1 MTLATW
7 SRKLERLTHDPWK
20 RALFF
25 LVLAAAAAWPY
36 LSTAGAFNEFR
47 DAQVLWLYEDA
58 ARRSVLEF
66 GQLPLWNPDFC
77 GGMPA
82 LGTPQARFAS
92 PPFLLTLLL
101 GTTRA
106 EPVTL
111 FVMLALALFGA
122 HRLARDHGA
131 RQFGAT
137 LAAPLFG
144 LMGLFACAPFLGW
157 VGFLGFALVP
167 WVLVGVRQAA
177 RGEPRGAVLV
187 ALSTAFIV
195 GFGGT
200 YVAPI
205 SLVACALELLVLVLR
220 RRRVDVPSLAAAVLF
235 AVGLSAFRLWPVWEE
250 LQRGPRVISGQS
262 ALGVQALGGLLF
274 GTWPPFTAET
284 WYLVTIPGAVVAAL
298 ALLRRRARWLAV
310 ALLLWLWLAAGTG
323 VAPSLFGLLR
333 ELPVFSLLRNS
344 ERFLVL
350 AVLTMTVGAAFALT
364 DAAARLRLR
373 RPVALRKPLWLL
385 SSAGIVLAVP
395 WLVNDFGLAAS
406 KRTLTAPPREE
417 VRPFHQARGNRWAAA
432 SFGPASRGSLACW
445 EAYGVPQSPKLR
457 AELQQESWLLAPD
470 AGVLE
475 ERGWSPQRLQFHVE
489 LSRPTRLVINQNH
502 HRGWKSSV
510 GEVVSE
516 DGLLAVELPAGTH
529 DVSLRFLPVS
539 AVGGL
544 LVSALALALLL
555 ASLRPRVG
563 AAPRSPRAESR
574 GRLAS
579 AVLPLAVGL
588 IIASLWR
595 EAPFPSSTPVGPEG
609 ETLIVEA
616 APPNARPLNVRFGAD
631 VKLEAV
637 MLEHRAEDG
646 RVRLELDW
654 SRGSSVNPH
663 LGIFVHIEPGTL
675 KRITADHLQLS
686 DALYL
691 EQVPLGRVGRDI
703 MLIDVPGSKRGQT
716 WNVWIGLWEMRGSGE
731 RIAVTEPNGVTSAEN
746 RVLVGS
752 LVVP

>member
-25 LVLAAAAAWPY
+25 LALAAAAVWPY
-36 LSTAGAFNEFR
+36 LSAAGAFNEFR

-58 ARRSVLEF
+58 ARRSVVEF
-66 GQLPLWNPDFC
+66 GQVPLWNPDFC

-92 PPFLLTLLL
+92 PTFLLTLLF

-111 FVMLALALFGA
+111 FAMLVLALFGA

-157 VGFLGFALVP
+157 FGFLGFALLP
-167 WVLVGVRQAA
+167 WLLVGVRKAA
-177 RGEPRGAVLV
+177 RGEPQGAALV

-220 RRRVDVPSLAAAVLF
+220 RRRVDVLCLGTAVLF

-250 LQRGPRVISGQS
+250 LQRGPRIISGQS
-262 ALGVQALGGLLF
+262 ALGVQVLGGLLF

-284 WYLVTIPGAVVAAL
+284 WYLVTLPGAVVAAL
-298 ALLRRRARWLAV
+298 ALFRRRARWLAV
-310 ALLLWLWLAAGTG
+310 SLLLWLWLAAGTG
-323 VAPSLFGLLR
+323 ITPSLFGLLR

-344 ERFLVL
+344 ERFLVV

-364 DAAARLRLR
+364 DAAARLRLQRPLPLR
-373 RPVALRKPLWLL
+373 RPLWLL
-385 SSAGIVLAVP
+385 SIACIVLAVP
-395 WLVNDFGLAAS
+395 WLVNDFSLAAS
-406 KRTLTAPPREE
+406 KRALTAPPRAE

-432 SFGPASRGSLACW
+432 SFGPMSRGSLACW
-445 EAYGVPQSPKLR
+445 EAYGVPQSSKLR
-457 AELQQESWLLAPD
+457 ADLQQESWLLAQG
-470 AGVLE
+470 AGVVE

-489 LSRPTRLVINQNH
+489 LARPTRLVINQNH
-502 HRGWKSSV
+502 HRGWKSTA

-516 DGLLAVELPAGTH
+516 EGLLAVELPAGTH
-529 DVSLRFLPVS
+529 DVSLRFLPTS

-544 LVSALALALLL
+544 IVSALALAFLL
-555 ASLRPRVG
+555 ATVRRE
-563 AAPRSPRAESR
+563 RSR
-574 GRLAS
+574 GRRFAG
-579 AVLPLAVGL
+579 AVVPLIVGS
-588 IIASLWR
+588 IIAGVWR
-595 EAPFPSSTPVGPEG
+595 EAPFPSTTPVGPEG
-609 ETLIVEA
+609 ETLIVET

-631 VKLEAV
+631 VKLDAV
-637 MLEHRAEDG
+637 MLEHRPDG

-654 SRGSSVNPH
+654 SRGSSVNTH
-663 LGIFVHIEPGTL
+663 LGIFVHIEPGAL

-691 EQVPLGRVGRDI
+691 EQLPLGRVGRDI
-703 MLIDVPGSKRGQT
+703 MLIDVPSSKRGQT

-731 RIAVTEPNGVTSAEN
+731 RIPVTEPNGVTTAEN

-752 LVVP
+752 LVIP